1 MLSLLVALLS
11 LSPVAA
17 HADMSLAEDAIYAGH
32 NVAADG
38 QAWKSTVGLSYS
50 TGSCSG
56 VFIEENVILTAAHC
70 AVRAD
75 STLTITMYKEN
86 DPDQAEYMVL
96 ESTDFKYTAHP
107 GYVKSLYDASTNDIA
122 VIYLKTRTIPEG
134 FTPAQVL
141 TASNTSA
148 GDPGRAAY
156 AVGLGGIGHNV
167 DAKKLSFAQGTFTQY
182 MNGGAVRVDF
192 RNSGVCPGDSGGPV
206 FAKANGTLYVAAL
219 NMQIQVNIG
228 GNCGTVLYASVITGE
243 RYNWF
248 TRVIRAQ
255 RGY

>member
-1 MLSLLVALLS
+1 MLPLLLSLLALI
-11 LSPVAA
+11 PA
-17 HADMSLAEDAIYAGH
+17 HAKNLAEDAIYAGH
-32 NVAADG
+32 SVAADG

-70 AVRAD
+70 SVGVNSD
-75 STLTITMYKEN
+75 LTITMYKEN
-86 DPDQAEYMVL
+86 DPEKAEYL
-96 ESTDFKYTAHP
+96 FLSPEDFKYTAHP
-107 GYVKSLYDASTNDIA
+107 GYVKSTYSSSNNDIA
-122 VIYLKTRTIPEG
+122 VIYLKNKTIPEG
-134 FTPAQVL
+134 FTPAPLL
-141 TASNTSA
+141 TSSNASA
-148 GDPGRAAY
+148 GDPGRTAY
-156 AVGLGGIGHNV
+156 SVGLGGTGHDV
-167 DAKKLSFAQGTFTQY
+167 SATKLTFAQGTFTNY
-182 MNGGAVRVDF
+182 EYGGAVRIDF

-219 NMQIQVNIG
+219 NMQIQTNIG

-248 TRVIRAQ
+248 MRVIRQQ